1 MKSKLLKIGSILFG
15 TIFFLAIFG
24 LSPIIVKANEELYFD
39 CDGNLYYV
47 TREKKATSSVKYY
60 TIGWTIKRY
69 DMPIDV
75 PGQQYVI
82 VTKSNY
88 KPDEVDPNNDKY
100 VYCYYR
106 SDKEEI
112 LQAVKSVSTEW
123 YNTLV
128 RYGDTVYIDS
138 VMTVKVDG
146 EQKGYLYQGGQ
157 YTGEVYFDY
166 EGIAG
171 ARDWAS
177 PESLRVNF
185 GMSVEFPMLYRS
197 QTTSIVVLS
206 QDTINVSSS
215 MFSSA
220 SNGAIDY
227 DIASGIPSG
236 EKMYFQSSVS
246 KGIYTASLN
255 KISGEMKIDVEVPVT
270 YILRWTDY
278 YGVKREE
285 KKVVK
290 RYYTVNRKFS
300 YYTYKGFEEKK
311 LEGVELSSSLF
322 NGVQKINNTN
332 TSSGNVDKGSV
343 RYDGIN
349 GHMLGYDIYSS
360 VDPASVVLT
369 SNTYLKPSIPE
380 ADYSEYAE
388 KKISQLKVRND
399 KVVINN
405 QLVLSDEIVR
415 SQTNIANR
423 SIPVE
428 NVVLE
433 SENIVIDEGVYNG
446 AGYTISGKYIYKDAA
461 GNRVTYNV
469 SGLKPVVVHTP
480 VICNESVVG
489 QKELNQAVEP
499 KSRDVVLGSKMII
512 TFNDFGMHKNIKGY
526 GIRSYTSYIKK
537 RQIRCGF
544 AVVYKGVRYEPGT
557 WIETD
562 DYHMTL
568 DICEDNNEGTYL
580 VETRVIANNGPDICE
595 ENIFEENANL
605 TISKYGALSS
615 EEVRLIGRI
624 EGFNVELNDEKKYPE
639 NMPLTLKLEEEN
651 EMGGKSYTL
660 AIETVGDIGEEDYL
674 EVHYNYYVV
683 DETGEYIPVW
693 VYEVKNR
700 DIILGE
706 SLSLLSNV
714 DIWSR
719 ECAYIE
725 GNKGIWKKV
734 NTLPEEF
741 VVVREGIT
749 GDDIKQA
756 VISGKIG
763 DIIIKDQSLYIAAE
777 FVRVKDGK
785 AYISYINE
793 SNAKKGYCNMW
804 LREGGRDETPYGI
817 FMEIGLAETVF
828 YDYEVSGTH

>member
-39 CDGNLYYV
+39 RDGNLYYV

-380 ADYSEYAE
+380 ADF
-388 KKISQLKVRND
+388 I
-399 KVVINN
+399 
-405 QLVLSDEIVR
+405 
-415 SQTNIANR
+415 
-423 SIPVE
+423 
-428 NVVLE
+428 
-433 SENIVIDEGVYNG
+433 
-446 AGYTISGKYIYKDAA
+446 
-461 GNRVTYNV
+461 
-469 SGLKPVVVHTP
+469 
-480 VICNESVVG
+480 
-489 QKELNQAVEP
+489 
-499 KSRDVVLGSKMII
+499 
-512 TFNDFGMHKNIKGY
+512 
-526 GIRSYTSYIKK
+526 
-537 RQIRCGF
+537 
-544 AVVYKGVRYEPGT
+544 
-557 WIETD
+557 
-562 DYHMTL
+562 
-568 DICEDNNEGTYL
+568 
-580 VETRVIANNGPDICE
+580 
-595 ENIFEENANL
+595 
-605 TISKYGALSS
+605 
-615 EEVRLIGRI
+615 
-624 EGFNVELNDEKKYPE
+624 
-639 NMPLTLKLEEEN
+639 
-651 EMGGKSYTL
+651 
-660 AIETVGDIGEEDYL
+660 
-674 EVHYNYYVV
+674 
-683 DETGEYIPVW
+683 
-693 VYEVKNR
+693 
-700 DIILGE
+700 
-706 SLSLLSNV
+706 SLL
-714 DIWSR
+714 
-719 ECAYIE
+719 
-725 GNKGIWKKV
+725 
-734 NTLPEEF
+734 
-741 VVVREGIT
+741 
-749 GDDIKQA
+749 
-756 VISGKIG
+756 
-763 DIIIKDQSLYIAAE
+763 
-777 FVRVKDGK
+777 
-785 AYISYINE
+785 
-793 SNAKKGYCNMW
+793 
-804 LREGGRDETPYGI
+804 
-817 FMEIGLAETVF
+817 
-828 YDYEVSGTH
+828 

>member
-1 MKSKLLKIGSILFG
+1 MKSKLLKIGSIIFC

-39 CDGNLYYV
+39 RDGNLYYV

-100 VYCYYR
+100 VYCYYK

-206 QDTINVSSS
+206 QGAVNVSSS
-215 MFSSA
+215 VFSSA
-220 SNGAIDY
+220 SNGAY
-227 DIASGIPSG
+227 NHDIANGIPSG
-236 EKMYFQSSVS
+236 ENLYFQSNVS
-246 KGIYTASLN
+246 KGIYTVSLN

-300 YYTYKGFEEKK
+300 YYTYKGFEEKI

-322 NGVQKINNTN
+322 KGVQKINNAN
-332 TSSGNVDKGSV
+332 TSSGNVDKGSI
-343 RYDGIN
+343 RYGGIN

-360 VDPASVVLT
+360 VEPASVVLT

-405 QLVLSDEIVR
+405 QLILSDETVR
-415 SQTNIANR
+415 GQTNIANS
-423 SIPVE
+423 SIPVD
-428 NVVLE
+428 NVVLK
-433 SENIVIDEGVYNG
+433 SENIVIDKGVYNG

-461 GNRVTYNV
+461 GNRVAYNV

-480 VICNESVVG
+480 VICNENVVG
-489 QKELNQAVEP
+489 QKELNQAVKPEA
-499 KSRDVVLGSKMII
+499 RDMVLGSKMTV
-512 TFNDFGMHKNIKGY
+512 TFNDFGMHRNIKGY

-557 WIETD
+557 WIETE

-595 ENIFEENANL
+595 DNFFEEDANL
-605 TISKYGALSS
+605 TISKYGASSS

-624 EGFNVELNDEKKYPE
+624 EGFNVELGDEKKYPE
-639 NMPLTLKLEEEN
+639 NMPVTFKLVEESET
-651 EMGGKSYTL
+651 GGKSYTL

-683 DETGEYIPVW
+683 DEAGEYIPVW

-725 GNKGIWKKV
+725 GNKGVWKKV

-741 VVVREGIT
+741 IVVREGIT
-749 GDDIKQA
+749 GEDIKQA
-756 VISGKIG
+756 VIAGKIG

-777 FVRVKDGK
+777 FVRMKEGN

-804 LREGGRDETPYGI
+804 LREGGRDKAPYGI
-817 FMEIGLAETVF
+817 YMEVGLAENVF